1 MQGHPLTFSNRE
13 GWTDSMLRELTGDSP
28 YGYQRATLEQLL
40 GTDKE
45 VLRPLAK
52 ETRDDLASSAG
63 REPPL
68 APRFQAICNE
78 PGAQALLLPL
88 PEGTREGKRSRSAS
102 RSRNKRKQRGGDADR
117 GGGKKH
123 DGKAKDGGRKDDSE
137 KKSDKEQPNKRGNPR
152 MPTELQ
158 GQCACREDGKPI
170 CFGCNFETRSA
181 MAAGQKCGQGWHSR
195 CKPKRG
201 RPHPFKKRPWYSR
214 GAVHRP
220 T

>member
-78 PGAQALLLPL
+78 PGVQALLLPL
-88 PEGTREGKRSRSAS
+88 PEGPRMRKRSRSGS
-102 RSRNKRKQRGGDADR
+102 R
-117 GGGKKH
+117 
-123 DGKAKDGGRKDDSE
+123 
-137 KKSDKEQPNKRGNPR
+137 
-152 MPTELQ
+152 
-158 GQCACREDGKPI
+158 
-170 CFGCNFETRSA
+170 
-181 MAAGQKCGQGWHSR
+181 
-195 CKPKRG
+195 
-201 RPHPFKKRPWYSR
+201 
-214 GAVHRP
+214 
-220 T
+220 